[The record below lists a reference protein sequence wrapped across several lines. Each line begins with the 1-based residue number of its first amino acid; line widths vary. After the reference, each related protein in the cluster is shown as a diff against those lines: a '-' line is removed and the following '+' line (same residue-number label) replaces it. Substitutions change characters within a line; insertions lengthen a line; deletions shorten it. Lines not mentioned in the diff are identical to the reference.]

1 MESTHDLQERRER
14 AADKIQKLWRSY
26 TNRKIY
32 KYYKDIIMFK
42 CKYAK
47 MYEGEIQLNYSRES
61 IHYKHNYCKLQ

>member
-1 MESTHDLQERRER
+1 MEHPINYQEKQET

-42 CKYAK
+42 CK
-47 MYEGEIQLNYSRES
+47 
-61 IHYKHNYCKLQ
+61 

>member
-1 MESTHDLQERRER
+1 MESAHDLQERRER

-42 CKYAK
+42 CKYARI
-47 MYEGEIQLNYSRES
+47 YQGAIQLNYSRAS
-61 IHYKHNYCKLQ
+61 IHSRHSYWRLQ

>member
-1 MESTHDLQERRER
+1 MEQQAPMNYQEKQEK

-42 CKYAK
+42 CK
-47 MYEGEIQLNYSRES
+47 
-61 IHYKHNYCKLQ
+61 